1 MTLTVRLGLQEE
13 RMLKRAACE
22 LKRSLSDI
30 VREAIVRYAGETLD
44 SPAQTAAQRLQP
56 WTGIVD
62 SGGMNL
68 SRRTGRRF
76 ADLLEGRRGERR
88 SR

>member
-1 MTLTVRLGLQEE
+1 MTLSIRLRSQEE
-13 RMLKRAACE
+13 RMLKRAASE

-30 VREAIVRYAGETLD
+30 VREAIMRFAQERLD
-44 SPAQTAAQRLQP
+44 RPAQTAAQRLLP

-68 SRRTGRRF
+68 SRRTGRGF
-76 ADLLEGRRGERR
+76 ADLLEGRRNERR
-88 SR
+88 PR